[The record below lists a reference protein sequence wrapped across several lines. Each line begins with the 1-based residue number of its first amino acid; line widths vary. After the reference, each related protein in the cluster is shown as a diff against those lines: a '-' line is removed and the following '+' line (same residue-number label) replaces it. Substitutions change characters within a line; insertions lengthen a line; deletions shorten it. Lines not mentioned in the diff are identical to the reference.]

1 MPCVCVRTVVCFIC
15 VWEENARLFPA
26 RLRGAKFNLCEINK
40 WVAGQICVWSRD
52 SFWGMGATGS
62 QAVALNH
69 LGPDYSCFKCLRWFL
84 TQTRESFNVLNVF
97 RKLCATLSYVDLKMF
112 IGWEITLRDKTRG
125 REMGEG
131 IWGQRVH
138 EDLLLVSICSYWYLD
153 LSLFTFSFYI
163 CWFDI
168 YLAVR
173 SCISCII
180 LFLIIIIKL

>member
-1 MPCVCVRTVVCFIC
+1 MRTVVCFIC

-26 RLRGAKFNLCEINK
+26 RLQGAKFNLCEINK
-40 WVAGQICVWSRD
+40 KWVAGQMCVWSRD
-52 SFWGMGATGS
+52 NFWGMGAAGS

-84 TQTRESFNVLNVF
+84 TQTRGSFNVLNVF

-131 IWGQRVH
+131 IWGQRVQTSYFWFPSVLTDIWIWAYLH
-138 EDLLLVSICSYWYLD
+138 LAFIFVDLISI
-153 LSLFTFSFYI
+153 
-163 CWFDI
+163 
-168 YLAVR
+168 
-173 SCISCII
+173 
-180 LFLIIIIKL
+180 